1 MKKLQFVLL
10 LVGIVL
16 IYPAFA
22 QDKTVNRPADIGE
35 SEFDNFK
42 NSSFNVLE
50 ESTKLKR
57 DLTHIDDEIKSYGGV
72 LSEVATDKLKGHYQ
86 ALTGVKKEVEGVNSN
101 IAVLDDKGKDMVANA
116 SKVTPKMKSIKA
128 TTNTKK
134 SVEGLDIA
142 KGNMTAIADML
153 QNDTKLIA
161 EELKSRGEPI
171 E

>member
-1 MKKLQFVLL
+1 MKRFILL
-10 LVGIVL
+10 LTTMTLLVVSSVS
-16 IYPAFA
+16 A
-22 QDKTVNRPADIGE
+22 QDKTVQRPSDIGE

-42 NSSFNVLE
+42 NNSFNVLE

-57 DLTHIDDEIKSYGGV
+57 DLTHVDDEIKSYGGV

-86 ALTGVKKEVEGVNSN
+86 ALTGIKKETESVKSN
-101 IAVLDDKGKDMVANA
+101 LAELDDKGKDMVANA

-128 TTNTKK
+128 TANTKK
-134 SVEGLDIA
+134 SVEGLDVA
-142 KGNMTAIADML
+142 KGNLKAITDML
-153 QNDTKLIA
+153 AEDTKLIA